1 MSDNLL
7 CSDEKCWS
15 STFQAAQNGHPVCL
29 QRAYQECEWEEATTL
44 AAALSPEKPLEY
56 IFLSY
61 EEGNKWNK
69 DAEDRKL
76 ECLKFIYENCG
87 DVATWQDS
95 YLDYYFRFF
104 SGDVQDYIDSVK
116 DNWEAGANKSSRINI
131 KG

>member
-1 MSDNLL
+1 M
-7 CSDEKCWS
+7 
-15 STFQAAQNGHPVCL
+15 
-29 QRAYQECEWEEATTL
+29 

-116 DNWEAGANKSSRINI
+116 DNWEVGTNKSSGINI